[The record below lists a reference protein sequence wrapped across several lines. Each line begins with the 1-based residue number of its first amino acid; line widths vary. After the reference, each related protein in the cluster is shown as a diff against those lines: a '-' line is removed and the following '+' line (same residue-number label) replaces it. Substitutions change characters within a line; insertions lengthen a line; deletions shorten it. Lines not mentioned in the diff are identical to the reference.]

1 MQAAEALVLFDIDG
15 TLVRRAGPHHK
26 LALTGA
32 IRQITDLETTFE
44 GLDTSGRLDRDL
56 IRAMMRQ
63 AGAPDSQID
72 AAMPAIVRL
81 AQQLYRESRPDL
93 SRRVCPGVRA
103 ALRRLHGSRI
113 PMGLVTGNL
122 TAIGWRK
129 MENCGL
135 HRFFRFGAFAE
146 QAATRAGLV
155 EIALRQARRAG
166 WLQSDTTVTL
176 VGDHPND
183 IRAAKL
189 NGVRSIAVATG
200 VIPRAQLATHSPDLL
215 LPDLRCM
222 KLEMF
227 L

>member
-1 MQAAEALVLFDIDG
+1 MAAADALVLFDIDG
-15 TLVRRAGPHHK
+15 TLIRRAGPHHK
-26 LALTGA
+26 LALIDAVREVTG
-32 IRQITDLETTFE
+32 LETT
-44 GLDTSGRLDRDL
+44 LDRVDTTGQLDRDL
-56 IRAMMRQ
+56 IRLMLRN
-63 AGAPDSQID
+63 AGASDAHID
-72 AAMPAIVRL
+72 TAMRSIVRL
-81 AQQLYRESRPDL
+81 AQDIYRQARPNL
-93 SRRVCPGVRA
+93 RRRVCPGVRG
-103 ALRRLHGSRI
+103 ALRKLHGSRI

-129 MENCGL
+129 MEHCGL
-135 HRFFRFGAFAE
+135 LRFFRFGAFAE

-155 EIALRQARRAG
+155 EIAIYQARRAG
-166 WLQSDTTVTL
+166 WLRRETTVSL

-200 VIPRAQLATHSPDLL
+200 VVPRAQLATHSPDLL
-215 LPDLRCM
+215 LSDLRCM